1 MWMWLWYTPFPM
13 AKEEKKNV
21 RPPRTFLF
29 ITFLLH
35 ACYVTAVLSA
45 LCNPVDCSPP
55 GSSVHGISQ
64 ARILQWVVISF
75 SRAPSWPLTFLP
87 RQEYCSGLSFPS
99 PGDLPGPWP
108 SFPGKNTA
116 VGCHFLSRGPS
127 WPSWSNLRLLSLV
140 HWQAGS
146 VALAPPGKSLL
157 VQLAVMY
164 LPSAHQVTLWARYW
178 LTIYEVSA
186 DCVAWS
192 QVERKKVYPHLRPAH
207 FP

>member
-1 MWMWLWYTPFPM
+1 M
-13 AKEEKKNV
+13 AVIHPISNGQRGKKNV

-35 ACYVTAVLSA
+35 ACNVTSVLSA

-75 SRAPSWPLTFLP
+75 SR
-87 RQEYCSGLSFPS
+87 
-99 PGDLPGPWP
+99 
-108 SFPGKNTA
+108 
-116 VGCHFLSRGPS
+116 GPS
-127 WPSWSNLRLLSLV
+127 WPSWSNLCLLSLV

-157 VQLAVMY
+157 FQLVVMY
-164 LPSAHQVTLWARYW
+164 LPSAHQVMLWARYW

-192 QVERKKVYPHLRPAH
+192 QVERKTVYPHLRPAH

>member
-1 MWMWLWYTPFPM
+1 MEMTWKWPGKLLPIEHLWEIEQMNNDLMFLCECGCDTPHFQWP
-13 AKEEKKNV
+13 KRKKKNV

-35 ACYVTAVLSA
+35 ACYITAVLSA

-75 SRAPSWPLTFLP
+75 SRAPSWCLTFFP

-99 PGDLPGPWP
+99 PGHLPDPWP

-116 VGCHFLSRGPS
+116 VGCHFLLQGTF
-127 WPSWSNLRLLSLV
+127 
-140 HWQAGS
+140 
-146 VALAPPGKSLL
+146 LAPD
-157 VQLAVMY
+157 
-164 LPSAHQVTLWARYW
+164 LPSQARILQW
-178 LTIYEVSA
+178 VVISFPGDLPDLPDQTCVS
-186 DCVAWS
+186 
-192 QVERKKVYPHLRPAH
+192 
-207 FP
+207 

>member
-1 MWMWLWYTPFPM
+1 MAVIHPISNGQRGKKKMWGHQGHFCS
-13 AKEEKKNV
+13 
-21 RPPRTFLF
+21 
-29 ITFLLH
+29 LH
-35 ACYVTAVLSA
+35 FYCMHATSLQSCLLSA
-45 LCNPVDCSPP
+45 TPWTVAR
-55 GSSVHGISQ
+55 Q
-64 ARILQWVVISF
+64 AALSMGF
-75 SRAPSWPLTFLP
+75 P

-99 PGDLPGPWP
+99 PGDLPDPWP

-127 WPSWSNLRLLSLV
+127 WPSWSNLCLLSLV

-192 QVERKKVYPHLRPAH
+192 QVERKTVYPHLRPAH